1 MIAKIKSGLLRGAL
15 VLSTSVL
22 GLTAEALLSKES

>member
-1 MIAKIKSGLLRGAL
+1 MIITMKSGLLRGAP

-22 GLTAEALLSKES
+22 GLTAEALRSKES